1 MVTGVLRKK
10 LLRDLRTLRGQGLAI
25 AAIVACGVASLLCI
39 ATAYHGLEQSRDD
52 YYTAYRMPD
61 LFAAVKKA
69 PAAVVN
75 KERAKG
81 AELSALVEKLEVQ
94 LAELSREMRS

>member
-1 MVTGVLRKK
+1 MAGSLQGFIQLENVIDVEAE
-10 LLRDLRTLRGQGLAI
+10 RTRLEKSLQT
-25 AAIVACGVASLLCI
+25 ASLDL
-39 ATAYHGLEQSRDD
+39 AETRGKLANSSFLE
-52 YYTAYRMPD
+52 
-61 LFAAVKKA
+61 KA

-94 LAELSREMRS
+94 LAELSPEMRS